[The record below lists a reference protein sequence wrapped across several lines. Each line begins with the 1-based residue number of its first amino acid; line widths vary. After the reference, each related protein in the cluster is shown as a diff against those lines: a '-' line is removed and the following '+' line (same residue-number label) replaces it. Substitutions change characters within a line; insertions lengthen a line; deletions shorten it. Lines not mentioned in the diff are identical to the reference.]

1 MVHAISSADLGGAW
15 LESARAILADGEPAT
30 YDGAAIRELRHLDVL
45 VEAPRLPDPVIARL
59 GDPERLAWMH
69 ENFAARGPVQ
79 ELGGADSYATRLY
92 DYAGTGLD
100 QIAWVVE
107 RLRTDGSSRS
117 ATVTT
122 FEPGRDATYIPCV
135 SLLDFWIPGGAL
147 ELVVTAHSIDMG
159 TKGYANLVELA
170 RIQGFVADGVGVPT
184 GPLLLRVKSAH
195 VYERDVAVVERILD
209 ASSTRPGPDGTP
221 PER

>member
-1 MVHAISSADLGGAW
+1 MPRAISSEDLGGAW
-15 LESARAILADGEPAT
+15 LESTRAILADGEPAT
-30 YDGAAIRELRHLDVL
+30 YDGSAIRELRHLDV
-45 VEAPRLPDPVIARL
+45 VVARPRHTDPVIERL

-69 ENFAARGPVQ
+69 DNFSARGTVA

-100 QIAWVVE
+100 QVAWVVE
-107 RLRTDGSSRS
+107 RLRADRSSRS

-135 SLLDFWIPGGAL
+135 SLLDFWIPDAAL

-170 RIQGFVADGVGVPT
+170 RIQCGVAEQLGAPT
-184 GPLLLRVKSAH
+184 GPLLVRVKSAH
-195 VYERDVAVVERILD
+195 VYERDVAALETVLGAPSAPRG
-209 ASSTRPGPDGTP
+209 PGATSPG
-221 PER
+221 R